1 MLMQDKKRTSSLAE
15 LVLAHTAER
24 AHPVFGQVF
33 KCCSGGDAILRIA
46 YFGVILI
53 TTNVAN
59 VLLHND
65 GCFFIIINE

>member
-15 LVLAHTAER
+15 LVLAHTTER
-24 AHPVFGQVF
+24 AHPVGGQVVES
-33 KCCSGGDAILRIA
+33 CSGSDSVLRIA